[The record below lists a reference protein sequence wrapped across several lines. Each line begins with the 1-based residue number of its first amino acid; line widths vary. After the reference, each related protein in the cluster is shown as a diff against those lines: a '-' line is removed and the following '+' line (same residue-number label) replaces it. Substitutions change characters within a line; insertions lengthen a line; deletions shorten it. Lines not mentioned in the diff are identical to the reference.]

1 MREFVNNQTGEV
13 QVTPFV
19 DEHGREILD
28 SRPMA
33 PPVGYKKQP
42 SLIDHVIE
50 TRRAIREEMSRAA
63 EEQGFESMADADD
76 FYVDDDPVDPSSPWE
91 QNFEPP
97 VVAWVPKAK
106 PPAEPEAP
114 APVAG
119 EGSAVPSEKA
129 KKKVKE
135 PDSAE

>member
-1 MREFVNNQTGEV
+1 MVKEFVNEETGEV
-13 QVTPFV
+13 RPTPFV

-28 SRPMA
+28 SRPMS

-50 TRRAIREEMSRAA
+50 TRRQIREELSRAA
-63 EEQGFESMADADD
+63 EEAGFESMADADD
-76 FYVDDDPVDPSSPWE
+76 FYIDDDPVDPFSPWE

-106 PPAEPEAP
+106 EAP
-114 APVAG
+114 ADAG
-119 EGSAVPSEKA
+119 GAEAATPEPGKA
-129 KKKVKE
+129 PPAAAE
-135 PDSAE
+135 PPDSSV